1 MYWSSEE
8 HKQSNQQFIE
18 SYDLAKGH
26 SVQRIQC
33 PIIKSMK
40 YMNSSVFM
48 YCNKITLLRSN
59 AENHSKVILYQLQ
72 YNTNFSWSW
81 QKISSKADLTNLDL
95 NNNIALQY
103 KENLIL
109 ANVVNHQS
117 STKIFFHLYL
127 QNDNE
132 GCWKSFSL
140 PIPQLQKI
148 SAISTCFIQSCV
160 MVLDQIHYTV
170 KCDNRIYINQVDVA
184 SPTGISSIWQ
194 GTQASTYFLDD
205 PTALKCFLSVLDGE
219 VVLIIVKSV
228 NNITNIEIKQFKSTT
243 SQQLCITH
251 QFSSLVEVVTA
262 TVVLD
267 TRSITIVYHDHEW
280 QSCHLKMININ

>member
-1 MYWSSEE
+1 MQVRLVLLLNLYTHVQSSSTTFPSPSKLNSPQSQIAVPCTCQEPRFPPLISGKQVHFMYWSSEE

-95 NNNIALQY
+95 NNNIASTVQRKLDTSKCSESPIIY
-103 KENLIL
+103 KN
-109 ANVVNHQS
+109 
-117 STKIFFHLYL
+117 IFFTYIYKMIMKVAGSHFLYQYHSYKKFQQFL
-127 QNDNE
+127 HA
-132 GCWKSFSL
+132 SFSH
-140 PIPQLQKI
+140 
-148 SAISTCFIQSCV
+148 V
-160 MVLDQIHYTV
+160 
-170 KCDNRIYINQVDVA
+170 
-184 SPTGISSIWQ
+184 
-194 GTQASTYFLDD
+194 
-205 PTALKCFLSVLDGE
+205 
-219 VVLIIVKSV
+219 
-228 NNITNIEIKQFKSTT
+228 
-243 SQQLCITH
+243 
-251 QFSSLVEVVTA
+251 
-262 TVVLD
+262 
-267 TRSITIVYHDHEW
+267 
-280 QSCHLKMININ
+280 